1 MEECRECMRSAG
13 LSTELETGTKIF
25 CKPGLYGA
33 ARKAIER
40 VEESLR
46 PYHVIVTEEFR
57 PLVMQV
63 VKGFPRAL
71 KVKCKDEN
79 VIARVGTSDA
89 WVELPL
95 NLESLESNVNESKEE
110 APKEA
115 PKEECKT
122 AKQRKAKSTKGKNS
136 PKAEQAASEEKDCLG
151 ALLPDHSMPLDSL
164 LQAFPAVNSMDPLA
178 FPMLNTALPA
188 PLETDPAF
196 MQFVQAMETQQAMFN
211 HAVMLNMHAQRIIQD
226 NLLFAAELDHQLSNK
241 A

>member
-1 MEECRECMRSAG
+1 
-13 LSTELETGTKIF
+13 
-25 CKPGLYGA
+25 
-33 ARKAIER
+33 
-40 VEESLR
+40 
-46 PYHVIVTEEFR
+46 
-57 PLVMQV
+57 
-63 VKGFPRAL
+63 
-71 KVKCKDEN
+71 
-79 VIARVGTSDA
+79 
-89 WVELPL
+89 LPL

-226 NLLFAAELDHQLSNK
+226 NLLFAAELDHQLSNSMSQFWEVKKREETPSSPVAPRGPK
-241 A
+241 ARRLVREGGYTTSSAFVITDVSVHDRDIFVKQLTSR